1 MPPEITNFIPSS
13 IFISN
18 LIRSFLGTNNI
29 KPEVGLGV
37 VGKNTFT
44 HAFLSL
50 FFTSPLVS
58 EVMNAIAHKPF
69 LGYSITTTSL
79 KALEEE
85 PNIVWNICFR
95 AL

>member
-58 EVMNAIAHKPF
+58 EVMNAIAPVSYTHLTLP
-69 LGYSITTTSL
+69 TS
-79 KALEEE
+79 
-85 PNIVWNICFR
+85 R
-95 AL
+95 